1 MDLVADLVTGRR
13 TMGRPG
19 SGTIPGVLTAHGL
32 DPEDVAS
39 LILCRFDRRRYLQQI
54 IFGEVDADMLDYLQR
69 DFYFTG
75 VAFGHIETDRILST
89 MVLRDDQLVFLQKGL
104 DAVRDFLLARLQMY
118 SSVYLHKKTRIVD
131 QMLLRAARRSIL
143 ELGEVDRFY
152 EMTDDELLSFLV
164 KGSRDPW
171 VRDMAWRVKFRQK
184 LFAQV
189 FRIDAASPTSVDE
202 RFLNTL
208 RERGTGP
215 AETASRLEREISAD
229 AGLEPGYVLV
239 DLPLE
244 AVRISEER
252 FEKTGISFVDS
263 TGRLRT
269 LEELDPPFAAY
280 LGSARPNRSLLTVAC
295 SPEHRSAVAQSCRKV
310 FEAAVSPLFAEM
322 EED

>member
-1 MDLVADLVTGRR
+1 
-13 TMGRPG
+13 
-19 SGTIPGVLTAHGL
+19 
-32 DPEDVAS
+32 
-39 LILCRFDRRRYLQQI
+39 
-54 IFGEVDADMLDYLQR
+54 
-69 DFYFTG
+69 
-75 VAFGHIETDRILST
+75 
-89 MVLRDDQLVFLQKGL
+89 
-104 DAVRDFLLARLQMY
+104 
-118 SSVYLHKKTRIVD
+118 
-131 QMLLRAARRSIL
+131 MLLRAARRSIL

-164 KGSRDPW
+164 KGSGDPW

-215 AETASRLEREISAD
+215 AETARRLEREISAD

-244 AVRISEER
+244 AVRVSEER

-295 SPEHRSAVAQSCRKV
+295 SPEHRSVVAQSCRKV